1 MKYLQSFLLLFLSG
15 SAFAQA
21 IYVDPAVSGATAAH
35 SAVIHSLLSATND
48 RLTLIERGQLAI
60 TGNLT
65 IVNSMQ
71 DKIYKGL
78 SEVSSILTNLSNIQE
93 IARIATG
100 ISSDLQ
106 DVVNLAGENP
116 ALLLFAERNA
126 TLFQQRATSLALEVS
141 SFVLKGGGN
150 NLMDA
155 GERSKLIN
163 QILTEMI
170 ILRSYTYGM
179 YRSMYFA
186 QMRGFMRAL
195 NPFQGY
201 IQVDIQ
207 LAQDIARKAKT
218 LQP

>member
-1 MKYLQSFLLLFLSG
+1 MKQLQLFLLLILSG
-15 SAFAQA
+15 SAFGQA
-21 IYVDPAVSGATAAH
+21 VYVDAATSAATAAQAAIID
-35 SAVIHSLLSATND
+35 SQLKATNE
-48 RLTLIERGQLAI
+48 RLTLIERGQLAV

-65 IVNSMQ
+65 IVNTMQ

-78 SEVSSILTNLSNIQE
+78 SEVSSILTNLSNVQE
-93 IARIATG
+93 IARMATA
-100 ISSDLQ
+100 ISGDLN
-106 DVVNLAGENP
+106 DVMDLAGENP

-126 TLFQQRATSLALEVS
+126 TMFQQRATSLALEVS
-141 SFVLKGGGN
+141 SFVLKGGET

-179 YRSMYFA
+179 YRAMYFA
-186 QMRGFMRAL
+186 QMKGFVKAL

-201 IQVDIQ
+201 INVDIQ

-218 LQP
+218 LQ

>member
-1 MKYLQSFLLLFLSG
+1 MKHLHLVLLLILSG
-15 SAFAQA
+15 SAYGQA
-21 IYVDPAVSGATAAH
+21 VYVDVAVSGATAAH
-35 SAVIHSLLSATND
+35 SAIINTQLKATNE
-48 RLTLIERGQLAI
+48 RLTLIERGQLAV

-78 SEVSSILTNLSNIQE
+78 SEISSILNNLSNVRE
-93 IARIATG
+93 IARMTTA
-100 ISSDLQ
+100 ISGDLSDVI
-106 DVVNLAGENP
+106 DLAGENP

-126 TLFQQRATSLALEVS
+126 TMFQQRATSLALEVS
-141 SFVLKGGGN
+141 SFVLKGGEN

-163 QILTEMI
+163 QILTEMV

-186 QMRGFMRAL
+186 QMKGFVKAL

-201 IQVDIQ
+201 INVDIQ
-207 LAQDIARKAKT
+207 LANDIVRKTKT
-218 LQP
+218 LQK